1 MTLRDPDVAEPVIT
15 TRAQLRSS
23 LGAHSRDPLADQGY
37 TCFGRSSSAV
47 ASQPAMAGFQPWL
60 HQPCI
65 DLDFVT
71 RNRVPHRPLNKA
83 DLDLIYR
90 NC

>member
-37 TCFGRSSSAV
+37 TCFEDQAAPSRRN
-47 ASQPAMAGFQPWL
+47 PPWL
-60 HQPCI
+60 ASSHGFI
-65 DLDFVT
+65 NLASIRISSLAIGFRTD
-71 RNRVPHRPLNKA
+71 H
-83 DLDLIYR
+83 
-90 NC
+90 